1 VWFDLEGVLGA
12 GLEKAK
18 EVLDNGGRH
27 VIAVKVDEALTI
39 NWWCVNE
46 WRLLRI
52 VNEIA
57 SVDT

>member
-1 VWFDLEGVLGA
+1 MRFDLEGVLGA

-18 EVLDNGGRH
+18 EVFDNRGRH
-27 VIAVKVDEALTI
+27 VIAVKVDEALAI
-39 NWWCVNE
+39 NWGCVNE

-57 SVDT
+57 GVDT